1 MNDTVSSMP
10 AALIRLL
17 VGWVFLLEGILKYLW
32 IDDLGVGRFESIGI
46 PLPHFTAP
54 FVGLVE
60 MVCGALVIV
69 GLFTRLAAIP
79 LLVDI
84 SVAILSTKVPILLGH
99 GFWRF
104 SLPKLKH
111 YGLLSMLHEART
123 DISMV
128 LGLIFILIVGAGS
141 LSIDAARRGKR
152 RVTALSAAPDPSGQ
166 PTPDREHPGR

>member
-1 MNDTVSSMP
+1 MNDKTSSMA

-17 VGWVFLLEGILKYLW
+17 VGWVFLVEGILKYLW
-32 IDDLGVGRFESIGI
+32 IDDLGVGRFASIGI
-46 PLPHFTAP
+46 PTPHFTAP

-79 LLVDI
+79 LLIDI

-99 GFWRF
+99 GYWRF

-111 YGLLSMLHEART
+111 YGLLSMLHEGRT

-128 LGLIFILIVGAGS
+128 LGLIFILIVGAGA
-141 LSIDAARRGKR
+141 LSIDTARRTK
-152 RVTALSAAPDPSGQ
+152 SGG
-166 PTPDREHPGR
+166 ESKAGR

>member
-1 MNDTVSSMP
+1 MNDKMSSMP

-17 VGWVFLLEGILKYLW
+17 VGWVFLVEGILKYLW
-32 IDDLGVGRFESIGI
+32 IDDLGVGRFASIGI
-46 PLPHFTAP
+46 PVPHFTAP

-79 LLVDI
+79 LLIDI
-84 SVAILSTKVPILLGH
+84 SMAILSTKIPILLGH

-104 SLPKLKH
+104 SLPNLKH
-111 YGLLSMLHEART
+111 YGLLSMFHEART

-128 LGLIFILIVGAGS
+128 LGLIFILIVGGGA
-141 LSIDAARRGKR
+141 LSADAARKAKPRGNDMR
-152 RVTALSAAPDPSGQ
+152 HS
-166 PTPDREHPGR
+166 TPGLTGS

>member
-1 MNDTVSSMP
+1 MNDKMSSMP

-17 VGWVFLLEGILKYLW
+17 VGWVFLVEGILKYLW
-32 IDDLGVGRFESIGI
+32 IDDLGVGRFTSIGI
-46 PLPHFTAP
+46 PAPHFTAP

-79 LLVDI
+79 LLIDI

-99 GFWRF
+99 GYWRF
-104 SLPKLKH
+104 SLPNLKH
-111 YGLLSMLHEART
+111 YGVLSMLHEART

-128 LGLIFILIVGAGS
+128 LGLIFILIVGG
-141 LSIDAARRGKR
+141 G
-152 RVTALSAAPDPSGQ
+152 ALSVEEARKTKPGKAAVPDGAA
-166 PTPDREHPGR
+166 GNL

>member
-1 MNDTVSSMP
+1 MKDKTVEMS

-17 VGWVFLLEGILKYLW
+17 VGWVFLVEGILKYLW
-32 IDDLGVGRFESIGI
+32 IDDLGVGRFASIGI
-46 PLPHFTAP
+46 PVPHFSAP

-79 LLVDI
+79 LLIDI

-99 GFWRF
+99 GYWRF

-128 LGLIFILIVGAGS
+128 LGLIFILIVGAGA
-141 LSIDAARRGKR
+141 LSIDAARKGKR
-152 RVTALSAAPDPSGQ
+152 RITASPGAASDGAGGPVTS
-166 PTPDREHPGR
+166 

>member
-1 MNDTVSSMP
+1 MRDTMISGP
-10 AALIRLL
+10 AAALIRLL

-32 IDDLGVGRFESIGI
+32 IDDLGVGRFTAIGI
-46 PLPHFTAP
+46 PVPHFSAP

-60 MVCGALVIV
+60 IVCGAAVII

-79 LLVDI
+79 LLIDI

-99 GFWRF
+99 GYWRF
-104 SLPKLKH
+104 SLPQLKH

-123 DISMV
+123 DISMA

-141 LSIDAARRGKR
+141 LSVDAARRPR
-152 RVTALSAAPDPSGQ
+152 PRETASLGATPSGAGG
-166 PTPDREHPGR
+166 PVSG